1 MKYRNEFISLLKY
14 SFKPCRLFS
23 NISHA
28 KSKAQNKKPIKP
40 LGSNS
45 DVKTWQVVVEIDG
58 QQGVIMTDRAPDE
71 AGYVWVKMKIGE
83 ISVEASELRVKGM
96 RSQ

>member
-1 MKYRNEFISLLKY
+1 MNMMISYQELVRT
-14 SFKPCRLFS
+14 FP
-23 NISHA
+23 
-28 KSKAQNKKPIKP
+28 KAQNKKPTKP
-40 LGSNS
+40 LDSNS

-71 AGYVWVKMKIGE
+71 AGYVWVKLEIGE

-96 RSQ
+96 RSL

>member
-1 MKYRNEFISLLKY
+1 GE
-14 SFKPCRLFS
+14 
-23 NISHA
+23 ISHA
-28 KSKAQNKKPIKP
+28 KSKAQNKKPTKP
-40 LGSNS
+40 LDSNS

-71 AGYVWVKMKIGE
+71 AGYVWVKLEIGE

-96 RSQ
+96 RSL